1 MTILETEVHWEHI
14 FWQHMAPSHIW
25 SQDDDIRNS
34 VIAYCWHHRKRRMCH
49 SPVYSGPSSPWPQCH
64 PPDSADWAQ
73 QTHGSLDVTSPTGL
87 SQSVGYHLH
96 SGQSYMSVWYERVF
110 VCACV
115 RVCVVVRTCIRVV
128 VVVYYMCV
136 CACLWVCVRACVHSG
151 CACVRACVHVC
162 IILSY
167 GNEQII
173 TFSISKCIITFI
185 DLSDLIINFMYLT
198 FI

>member
-1 MTILETEVHWEHI
+1 M
-14 FWQHMAPSHIW
+14 
-25 SQDDDIRNS
+25 
-34 VIAYCWHHRKRRMCH
+34 
-49 SPVYSGPSSPWPQCH
+49 
-64 PPDSADWAQ
+64 
-73 QTHGSLDVTSPTGL
+73 
-87 SQSVGYHLH
+87 
-96 SGQSYMSVWYERVF
+96 
-110 VCACV
+110 
-115 RVCVVVRTCIRVV
+115 
-128 VVVYYMCV
+128 
-136 CACLWVCVRACVHSG
+136 RACVHSG